1 VTWLSS
7 ARRATRRHVE
17 IFDPHGGT
25 SAVPPPSYDFAGV
38 HRHGLPIAVTL
49 LKPTSGDM
57 FQRKFCTGP
66 DDLAVLDEEQ
76 PSRVMP
82 VLSSVG

>member
-1 VTWLSS
+1 M
-7 ARRATRRHVE
+7 
-17 IFDPHGGT
+17 
-25 SAVPPPSYDFAGV
+25 PPPSYDSPVCIGT
-38 HRHGLPIAVTL
+38 LWPIAVTL
-49 LKPTSGDM
+49 LKPTIGDM

-66 DDLAVLDEEQ
+66 TISPFSMRNR

>member
-1 VTWLSS
+1 MW
-7 ARRATRRHVE
+7 
-17 IFDPHGGT
+17 IGT
-25 SAVPPPSYDFAGV
+25 
-38 HRHGLPIAVTL
+38 GLPIAVML

-66 DDLAVLDEEQ
+66 AISPFSIRNR

-82 VLSSVG
+82 VLSSVGCVDRPDVPEERDQQAALAST